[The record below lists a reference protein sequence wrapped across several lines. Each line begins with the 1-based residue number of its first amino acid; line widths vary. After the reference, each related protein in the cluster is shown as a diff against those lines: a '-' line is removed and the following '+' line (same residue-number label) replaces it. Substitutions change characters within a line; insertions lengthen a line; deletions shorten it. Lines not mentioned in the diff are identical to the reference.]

1 MRLRA
6 KYSLL
11 TFRSAAAAVVVMCL
25 TGLLSGCNTTGCT
38 DNRSSLPLAGFYSV
52 EEQKAI
58 SIDSISIGGVGA
70 PNDSLLLDCQQ
81 AGAVYLPF
89 RQTAST
95 ASFFIAY
102 KQKAL
107 DFPELVDTVTFNY
120 DPIKYFASE
129 ECGAMLRYRIRRV
142 AYTRHILDSVD
153 VIPADSTII
162 NVDIEN
168 LKFFFRTGGKEDEP
182 Q

>member
-1 MRLRA
+1 MKSRARFNILNRL
-6 KYSLL
+6 
-11 TFRSAAAAVVVMCL
+11 TAAAAIVAAC
-25 TGLLSGCNTTGCT
+25 GLSFLPGCNTTGCT
-38 DNRSSLPLAGFYSV
+38 DNRSSLPLAGFYAV
-52 EEQKAI
+52 EDEKAI
-58 SIDSISIGGVGA
+58 LIDSVSIGGVGA
-70 PNDSLLLDCQQ
+70 PNDSLLLDCES
-81 AGAVYLPF
+81 AGAVYLPL

-107 DFPELVDTVTFNY
+107 DFPSLVDTITFDY

-129 ECGAMLRYRIRRV
+129 ECGAMLRYRIRRI
-142 AYTRHILDSVD
+142 AHTRHILDSVAI
-153 VIPADSTII
+153 VPADSTII

-168 LKFFFRTGGKEDEP
+168 LKLFFRTGGKEDEP

>member
-1 MRLRA
+1 MKSRT
-6 KYSLL
+6 KYSV
-11 TFRSAAAAVVVMCL
+11 RVCESAVAVVAAICAC
-25 TGLLSGCNTTGCT
+25 LLSGCNTTGCT
-38 DNRSSLPLAGFYSV
+38 DNRSSIPLAGFYSV
-52 EEQKAI
+52 EEQDAI

-70 PNDSLLLDCQQ
+70 PNDSLLLDCQH

-107 DFPELVDTVTFNY
+107 DFPELVDTVTFDY

-129 ECGAMLRYRIRRV
+129 ECGAMLRYRIRRI
-142 AYTRHILDSVD
+142 AYTRHILDSVAI
-153 VIPADSTII
+153 IPADSTII
-162 NVDIEN
+162 NVDVEN
-168 LKFFFRTGGKEDEP
+168 LKLFFRTGGKEDEP